1 MFNTVISETFI
12 MTPMRLYEQN
22 WLPEI
27 YNYFFANDWMT
38 RTNATAPAINVI
50 EDEKDYKV
58 EVAAPG
64 MNKEDF
70 KINVTD
76 DNYLVLT
83 MEKKNESKDEDK
95 KRKYLRREFSYH
107 KFEQSLALPEDV
119 NKDEIKASVNDG
131 ILTIDIPKVKA
142 TEKQPAVKQI
152 EIQ

>member
-1 MFNTVISETFI
+1 
-12 MTPMRLYEQN
+12 MTPMRRYEQN

-27 YNYFFANDWMT
+27 FNDFFANDWMT
-38 RTNATAPAINVI
+38 RTNSTAPAINVI
-50 EDEKDYKV
+50 EDDKDYKV

-70 KINVTD
+70 KVNVTD

-83 MEKKNESKDEDK
+83 MEKKNESKDENK

-107 KFEQSLALPEDV
+107 KFEQSLALPEDA
-119 NKDEIKASVNDG
+119 NKDEIKATVNDG
-131 ILTIDIPKVKA
+131 ILTIDIPKIKT
-142 TEKQPAVKQI
+142 TEKRPAIKQI

>member
-1 MFNTVISETFI
+1 
-12 MTPMRLYEQN
+12 MTPMSRYEQN
-22 WLPEI
+22 WLPDI
-27 YNYFFANDWMT
+27 FNDFFANDWMT

-50 EDEKDYKV
+50 EDDKDYKV

-70 KINVTD
+70 KVNVTD

-119 NKDEIKASVNDG
+119 NKDEIKAAVNDG
-131 ILTIDIPKVKA
+131 ILTIDIPKMKVA
-142 TEKQPAVKQI
+142 EKQPAVKQI

>member
-1 MFNTVISETFI
+1 
-12 MTPMRLYEQN
+12 MTPMRRYEQN

-27 YNYFFANDWMT
+27 FNDFFANDWMT
-38 RTNATAPAINVI
+38 RTNSTAPAINVI
-50 EDEKDYKV
+50 EDDKDYKV

-70 KINVTD
+70 KVNVTD

-95 KRKYLRREFSYH
+95 KKYLRREFSYH
-107 KFEQSLALPEDV
+107 KFEQSLALPENA
-119 NKDEIKASVNDG
+119 NKDEIKATVNDG
-131 ILTIDIPKVKA
+131 ILTIDIPKIKT
-142 TEKQPAVKQI
+142 TEKQPAIKQI

>member
-1 MFNTVISETFI
+1 
-12 MTPMRLYEQN
+12 MTPMRRYEQN

-27 YNYFFANDWMT
+27 FNDFFANDWMT

-70 KINVTD
+70 KVNVTD

-83 MEKKNESKDEDK
+83 VEKKNDSKDEDK

-131 ILTIDIPKVKA
+131 VLTIDIPKVKVC
-142 TEKQPAVKQI
+142 EQQPTVKQI

>member
-1 MFNTVISETFI
+1 
-12 MTPMRLYEQN
+12 MTPMRRYEQS

-27 YNYFFANDWMT
+27 FNDFFANDWMT

-50 EDEKDYKV
+50 EDDKDYKV

-119 NKDEIKASVNDG
+119 NKDDIKATVHDG
-131 ILTIDIPKVKA
+131 ILTIEIPKVKI
-142 TEKQPAVKQI
+142 TEKQPTVKQI

>member
-1 MFNTVISETFI
+1 
-12 MTPMRLYEQN
+12 MTPMRRYEQN

-27 YNYFFANDWMT
+27 FNDFFANDWMT

-70 KINVTD
+70 KVNVTD

-83 MEKKNESKDEDK
+83 VEKKNESKDEDK

-131 ILTIDIPKVKA
+131 VRPIDSRRVKV
-142 TEKQPAVKQI
+142 TVKQPAVKQI
-152 EIQ
+152 ESQ

>member
-1 MFNTVISETFI
+1 
-12 MTPMRLYEQN
+12 MTPMRRYEQS

-27 YNYFFANDWMT
+27 FNDFFANDWMT
-38 RTNATAPAINVI
+38 RTNETAPAINVI

-119 NKDEIKASVNDG
+119 NKDDINATVHDG
-131 ILTIDIPKVKA
+131 ILTIEIPKVQI
-142 TEKQPAVKQI
+142 TEKRPAVKQI
-152 EIQ
+152 EIK

>member
-1 MFNTVISETFI
+1 
-12 MTPMRLYEQN
+12 MTPMRRYEQD

-27 YNYFFANDWMT
+27 FNDFFANDWMT

-50 EDEKDYKV
+50 ENDKDYKV

-64 MNKEDF
+64 MNKDDF
-70 KINVTD
+70 KVNVTD

-95 KRKYLRREFSYH
+95 QRKYLRREFSYH
-107 KFEQSLALPEDV
+107 RFEQSLALPENV
-119 NKDEIKASVNDG
+119 NKDEIKATVNDG
-131 ILTIDIPKVKA
+131 ILTIDIPKVKVA
-142 TEKQPAVKQI
+142 EKKPVVKQI

>member
-1 MFNTVISETFI
+1 
-12 MTPMRLYEQN
+12 MTPMRRYEQD

-27 YNYFFANDWMT
+27 FNDFFANDWMN
-38 RTNATAPAINVI
+38 RTSATAPAINVI
-50 EDEKDYKV
+50 EDDKDYKV

-64 MNKEDF
+64 MKKEDF
-70 KINVTD
+70 NVNVTD

-83 MEKKNESKDEDK
+83 MEKKNETKDEDK

-131 ILTIDIPKVKA
+131 ILTIEIPKVKA
-142 TEKQPAVKQI
+142 CEKKPTVKQI
-152 EIQ
+152 AIQ

>member
-1 MFNTVISETFI
+1 
-12 MTPMRLYEQN
+12 MTPMRRYEQN

-27 YNYFFANDWMT
+27 FNDFFANDWMT
-38 RTNATAPAINVI
+38 RPNATAPAIHVL
-50 EDEKDYKV
+50 EDEKDSKV

-70 KINVTD
+70 KVNVTD

-83 MEKKNESKDEDK
+83 VEKKNESKDEDK

-131 ILTIDIPKVKA
+131 VLTIDIPKVKV

>member
-1 MFNTVISETFI
+1 
-12 MTPMRLYEQN
+12 MTPMRRYEQN

-27 YNYFFANDWMT
+27 FNDFFANDWMN
-38 RTNATAPAINVI
+38 RTSATAPAINVI

-119 NKDEIKASVNDG
+119 NKDEIKAAVNDG
-131 ILTIDIPKVKA
+131 ILTIDIPKMKVA
-142 TEKQPAVKQI
+142 EKQPAVKQI

>member
-1 MFNTVISETFI
+1 
-12 MTPMRLYEQN
+12 MTPMRRYEQS

-27 YNYFFANDWMT
+27 FNDFFANDWMT

-107 KFEQSLALPEDV
+107 KFEQSLAIPEDV
-119 NKDEIKASVNDG
+119 NKDDINATVHDG
-131 ILTIDIPKVKA
+131 ILTIEIPKVQI
-142 TEKQPAVKQI
+142 TEKRPAVKQI
-152 EIQ
+152 EIK

>member
-1 MFNTVISETFI
+1 
-12 MTPMRLYEQN
+12 MTPMRRYEQN

-27 YNYFFANDWMT
+27 FNDFFANDWMT
-38 RTNATAPAINVI
+38 RTNSTAPAINVI
-50 EDEKDYKV
+50 EDDKDYKV

-70 KINVTD
+70 KVNVTD

-83 MEKKNESKDEDK
+83 MEKKNESKDEYK

-107 KFEQSLALPEDV
+107 KFEQSLALPENA
-119 NKDEIKASVNDG
+119 NKDEIKATVNDG
-131 ILTIDIPKVKA
+131 ILTIDIPKIKT
-142 TEKQPAVKQI
+142 TEKQPAIKQI

>member
-1 MFNTVISETFI
+1 
-12 MTPMRLYEQN
+12 MRRYEQN

-27 YNYFFANDWMT
+27 FNDFFANDWMT

-50 EDEKDYKV
+50 EDDKDYKV

-70 KINVTD
+70 KVNVTD

-83 MEKKNESKDEDK
+83 MEKKSESKDEDK

-107 KFEQSLALPEDV
+107 KFEQSLALPEDA
-119 NKDEIKASVNDG
+119 NKDEIKAAVNDG
-131 ILTIDIPKVKA
+131 ILTIDIPKMKV

>member
-1 MFNTVISETFI
+1 
-12 MTPMRLYEQN
+12 MRRYEQN

-27 YNYFFANDWMT
+27 FNDFFANDWMN
-38 RTNATAPAINVI
+38 RTSATAPAINVI
-50 EDEKDYKV
+50 EDDKDYKV

-64 MNKEDF
+64 MKKEDF
-70 KINVTD
+70 NVNVTD

-83 MEKKNESKDEDK
+83 MEKKNETKDEDK

-131 ILTIDIPKVKA
+131 ILTIEIPKVKA
-142 TEKQPAVKQI
+142 CEKKPTVKQI
-152 EIQ
+152 AIQ

>member
-1 MFNTVISETFI
+1 
-12 MTPMRLYEQN
+12 MTPMRRYEQN

-27 YNYFFANDWMT
+27 FNDFFANDWMT

-50 EDEKDYKV
+50 EDDKDYKV

-70 KINVTD
+70 KVNVTD

-95 KRKYLRREFSYH
+95 KKYLRREFSYH
-107 KFEQSLALPEDV
+107 KFEQSLALPENA
-119 NKDEIKASVNDG
+119 NKDEIKAPVNDG
-131 ILTIDIPKVKA
+131 ILTIDIPKIKT
-142 TEKQPAVKQI
+142 TEKQPAIKQI

>member
-1 MFNTVISETFI
+1 MV
-12 MTPMRLYEQN
+12 TPMRRYEQS

-27 YNYFFANDWMT
+27 FNDFFAKDLMT

-119 NKDEIKASVNDG
+119 NKDDINATVHDG
-131 ILTIDIPKVKA
+131 ILTIEIPKVQI
-142 TEKQPAVKQI
+142 TEKRPAVKQI
-152 EIQ
+152 EIK

>member
-1 MFNTVISETFI
+1 
-12 MTPMRLYEQN
+12 MTPMRRYEQS

-27 YNYFFANDWMT
+27 FNDFFANDWMT

-119 NKDEIKASVNDG
+119 NKDDINATVHDG
-131 ILTIDIPKVKA
+131 ILTIEIPKVKV

-152 EIQ
+152 EIH

>member
-1 MFNTVISETFI
+1 
-12 MTPMRLYEQN
+12 MTPIRRYEQS

-27 YNYFFANDWMT
+27 FNDFFANDWMT

-70 KINVTD
+70 KITVTD

-95 KRKYLRREFSYH
+95 KRKDLRREFSYH

-119 NKDEIKASVNDG
+119 NKDDINATVHDG
-131 ILTIDIPKVKA
+131 ILTIEIPKVQI
-142 TEKQPAVKQI
+142 TEKRPAVKQI
-152 EIQ
+152 EIK

>member
-1 MFNTVISETFI
+1 
-12 MTPMRLYEQN
+12 MTPMRRYEQN

-27 YNYFFANDWMT
+27 FNDFFANDWMT

-50 EDEKDYKV
+50 EDDKDYKV

-70 KINVTD
+70 KVNVTD

-107 KFEQSLALPEDV
+107 KFEQSLALPEDG
-119 NKDEIKASVNDG
+119 NKDEIKAAVNDG
-131 ILTIDIPKVKA
+131 ILTIDIPKMKVA
-142 TEKQPAVKQI
+142 EKQPAVKQI

>member
-1 MFNTVISETFI
+1 
-12 MTPMRLYEQN
+12 MTPMRRYEQN

-27 YNYFFANDWMT
+27 FNDFFANDWMT
-38 RTNATAPAINVI
+38 RTNSTAPAINVI
-50 EDEKDYKV
+50 EDDKDYKV

-70 KINVTD
+70 KVNVTD

-119 NKDEIKASVNDG
+119 NKDEIKASVTDG
-131 ILTIDIPKVKA
+131 ILTIEIPKVKA
-142 TEKQPAVKQI
+142 CEKKPTVKQI
-152 EIQ
+152 AIQ

>member
-1 MFNTVISETFI
+1 
-12 MTPMRLYEQN
+12 MTPMRRYEQN

-27 YNYFFANDWMT
+27 FNDFFANDWMN

-64 MNKEDF
+64 MKKEDF
-70 KINVTD
+70 NVNVTD

-83 MEKKNESKDEDK
+83 MEKKNETKDEDK

-131 ILTIDIPKVKA
+131 ILTIEIPKVKA
-142 TEKQPAVKQI
+142 CEKKPTVKQI
-152 EIQ
+152 AIQ

>member
-1 MFNTVISETFI
+1 

-27 YNYFFANDWMT
+27 FNDFFANDWMT

-50 EDEKDYKV
+50 EDDKDYKV

-70 KINVTD
+70 KVNVTD

-119 NKDEIKASVNDG
+119 NKDEIKAAVNDG
-131 ILTIDIPKVKA
+131 ILTIDIPKMKVA
-142 TEKQPAVKQI
+142 EKQPAVKQI

>member
-1 MFNTVISETFI
+1 
-12 MTPMRLYEQN
+12 MTPRRHYEQN

-27 YNYFFANDWMT
+27 FNDFFANDWMN
-38 RTNATAPAINVI
+38 RTSATAPAINVI
-50 EDEKDYKV
+50 EDDKDYKV

-64 MNKEDF
+64 MKKEDF
-70 KINVTD
+70 NVNVTD

-83 MEKKNESKDEDK
+83 MEKKNETKDEDK

-131 ILTIDIPKVKA
+131 ILTIEIPKVKA
-142 TEKQPAVKQI
+142 CEKKPTVKQI
-152 EIQ
+152 AIQ

>member
-1 MFNTVISETFI
+1 
-12 MTPMRLYEQN
+12 MTPMRRYEQN

-27 YNYFFANDWMT
+27 FNDFFANDWMT

-50 EDEKDYKV
+50 EDDKDYKV
-58 EVAAPG
+58 EVAALG

-70 KINVTD
+70 KVNVTD

-119 NKDEIKASVNDG
+119 NKDEIKAAVNDG
-131 ILTIDIPKVKA
+131 ILTIDIPKMKVA
-142 TEKQPAVKQI
+142 EKQPAVKQI

>member
-1 MFNTVISETFI
+1 MK
-12 MTPMRLYEQN
+12 PMRRYEQN

-27 YNYFFANDWMT
+27 FNDFFANDWMT

-50 EDEKDYKV
+50 EDDKDYKV

-64 MNKEDF
+64 MKKEDF
-70 KINVTD
+70 NVNVTD

-83 MEKKNESKDEDK
+83 MEKKNETKDEDK

-131 ILTIDIPKVKA
+131 ILTIEIPKVKA
-142 TEKQPAVKQI
+142 CEKKPTVKQI
-152 EIQ
+152 AIQ

>member
-1 MFNTVISETFI
+1 
-12 MTPMRLYEQN
+12 MRRYEQN

-27 YNYFFANDWMT
+27 FNDFFANDWMT

-50 EDEKDYKV
+50 EDDKDYKV

-70 KINVTD
+70 KVNVTD

-107 KFEQSLALPEDV
+107 RFEQSLALPENV
-119 NKDEIKASVNDG
+119 NKDEIKATVNDG
-131 ILTIDIPKVKA
+131 ILTIDIPKVKVA
-142 TEKQPAVKQI
+142 EKKPVVKQI

>member
-1 MFNTVISETFI
+1 
-12 MTPMRLYEQN
+12 MTPMRRYEQN

-27 YNYFFANDWMT
+27 FNDFFANDWMT

-50 EDEKDYKV
+50 ENDKDYKV

-64 MNKEDF
+64 MNKDDF
-70 KINVTD
+70 KVNVTD

-95 KRKYLRREFSYH
+95 QRKYLRREFSYH
-107 KFEQSLALPEDV
+107 RFEQSLALPENV
-119 NKDEIKASVNDG
+119 NKDEIKATVNDG
-131 ILTIDIPKVKA
+131 ILTIDIPKVKVA
-142 TEKQPAVKQI
+142 EKKPVVKQI